1 MNIRL
6 FILVALSCLIN
17 ACSSGDDDT
26 KKIIITGSS
35 TIAPLINDIAQRYE
49 NLHPAIRVD
58 VQTGGS
64 SRGVNDTRKQLAN
77 LGMVSRPLNSNEDD
91 IQAHT
96 IAWDGI
102 TIILH
107 KDNPIA
113 QLSRQQII
121 DIYTGKI
128 NNWRDLGGSNLDIVV
143 VNKSAGH
150 STLGLFLAYFQLKNS
165 EIHADIIIGDNQQ
178 GLKTVAG
185 NPQAIAYVSIGSAA
199 VEVNHGAAIQLLPIE
214 GISPTLDNL
223 KQQRFPL
230 ARPLNLIT
238 LKANDNTVADQFI
251 RYSQSNKVHDLIS
264 EHFFIPATNSSPQ

>member
-6 FILVALSCLIN
+6 FILIALSCLIN
-17 ACSSGDDDT
+17 ACSLGDDDT

-49 NLHPAIRVD
+49 NLHPDIRVD

-77 LGMVSRPLNSNEDD
+77 LGMVSRPLKPNEHD

-107 KDNPIA
+107 KDNPIT

-128 NNWRDLGGSNLDIVV
+128 NNWRELGGDKLDIVV

-199 VEVNHGAAIQLLPIE
+199 FEVNHGAAIQLLPIE

-264 EHFFIPATNSSPQ
+264 GHFFIPATNNSPQ